1 MFSVQSFSRPID
13 ASIIDKSLLDN
24 QQLAQF
30 ADKGYVLIDRLYPP
44 DILTQL
50 YAEAQ
55 QHYQQQ
61 HFKDAAIQN
70 GVHHSIRRDKILW
83 IDEDLSAAKRH
94 IEVLQHLSQYLNREL
109 FLGIREV
116 EAHYACYQAGEFY
129 GLHRDN
135 PQRKNG
141 RVISTVFYP
150 HLHWQPEWGGQLRIQ
165 DHQGLWHAIEPLPN
179 RLVLFQSDLL
189 HEVCT
194 THHPRWSITAW
205 LRQD

>member
-1 MFSVQSFSRPID
+1 MFSVQAFSSPID
-13 ASIIDKSLLDN
+13 ASIIEKYLMDN
-24 QQLAQF
+24 QHLAQLAEM
-30 ADKGYVLIDRLYPP
+30 GYVLIDQLYPLN
-44 DILTQL
+44 ILTQL

-55 QHYQQQ
+55 QQYQ

-70 GVHHSIRRDKILW
+70 GVNQSIRRDKILW
-83 IDEDLSAAKRH
+83 ITEDLSAAQLH
-94 IEVLQHLSQYLNREL
+94 IHVLQRLSEHLNREL

-150 HLHWQPEWGGQLRIQ
+150 HLNWQPEWGGQLRIQ
-165 DHQGLWHAIEPLPN
+165 DSQGGWHAIEPLPN
-179 RLVLFQSDLL
+179 RLVLFQSDML
-189 HEVCT
+189 HEVCI
-194 THHPRWSITAW
+194 THQARWSITAW